1 MRHKLFAT
9 FILALGLSGPLLSA
23 PAQELV
29 EYRFLPGLGK
39 TPPGAATGPA
49 ADFRAAE
56 AKVAAA
62 RFDPAATALLA
73 AAEKFTKSVFNVP
86 SLRFQRAATERIPAG
101 AQRGDVLVAE
111 WSFEEA
117 FGSGVVVLTDTPY
130 YSTYAFRLRD
140 CHLSTQAEMTAFLG
154 TALVFGKSGV
164 FPSPWPPVEG
174 PNVGG
179 ILPSPWFAVTLPA
192 GTPPITYFGGVR
204 SPSPYDW
211 VADFEINGL
220 FEGEEWFLTFGVGKS
235 YTQRV
240 YPVRAYIPER
250 FPPLGELA
258 KSWSFAQI
266 RGEIGRQVKP
276 FEGVPDYMD
285 RRDTI
290 LIAELARRGLSEAQM
305 VEILTDVPMA
315 PDALNHRL
323 GAVSEGVDASGTGP
337 FATRFFMAAFKE
349 YERIGP
355 AASKSMTTLFG
366 LASVPKCQID
376 VEALALDV
384 LKKGVFQE
392 GPVEYLESCSNS
404 GETLAALRAMRLPT
418 EWLERLREFAVR
430 SIQNRV
436 EQPARKR

>member
-1 MRHKLFAT
+1 
-9 FILALGLSGPLLSA
+9 
-23 PAQELV
+23 
-29 EYRFLPGLGK
+29 
-39 TPPGAATGPA
+39 
-49 ADFRAAE
+49 
-56 AKVAAA
+56 VAAA
-62 RFDPAATALLA
+62 RFDPAAAALLA

-86 SLRFQRAATERIPAG
+86 SLRFQRAATQRIPAG
-101 AQRGDVLVAE
+101 AQRGDVLIAE
-111 WSFEEA
+111 WSFEQA

-130 YSTYAFRLRD
+130 YSTYAFRLHD
-140 CHLSTQAEMTAFLG
+140 CHMSTQAEMTAFLR

-164 FPSPWPPVEG
+164 FPSPWPPVQG
-174 PNVGG
+174 ANVGG
-179 ILPSPWFAVTLPA
+179 ILPGPWLAVTLPA
-192 GTPPITYFGGVR
+192 GTPPITYFSGGVR
-204 SPSPYDW
+204 TTPSPYMR

-235 YTQRV
+235 YTEGV
-240 YPVRAYIPER
+240 YPVGAYVPER

-276 FEGVPDYMD
+276 FEGGVDYMD
-285 RRDTI
+285 TRDTI
-290 LIAELARRGLSEAQM
+290 LIAEMARRGLSETQM
-305 VEILTDVPMA
+305 VEILTDVPMT
-315 PDALNHRL
+315 PDALNNRL
-323 GAVSEGVDASGTGP
+323 GAVREGVDDSGTGP
-337 FATRFFMAAFKE
+337 FVGRFFMAAFKE

-392 GPVEYLESCSNS
+392 GPVEYLGSCSSS

-418 EWLERLREFAVR
+418 EWLERLREFAAR
-430 SIQNRV
+430 SIQRRV
-436 EQPARKR
+436 EQAAGKR